1 MKRAGVIGGGA
12 WGTALAVAAS
22 RAGLEAVLWARE
34 EAVVAD
40 INARHENP
48 RFLPEVSLPPEIH
61 ATTDISATLDADFI
75 LLVCPAQHV
84 RDITGRIA
92 PRIGKT
98 PVVIC
103 AKGLEQ
109 PRGALMSEVLGETL
123 KKTPL
128 AVLSGPTFAIEVAQG
143 LPTAVTLACA
153 EPELGAALVAALG
166 SAAFRPYYTD
176 DLAGAEIGGAVK
188 NVLAIAAGIA
198 IGRGLGENARA
209 AITTRGFSEM
219 ARLAVA
225 KGGRLETLAGLSGLG
240 DLMLTCTSQ
249 KSRNFS
255 LGRALGAGKALDEI
269 LGERFS
275 VAEGVSSAPAVVA
288 LGKSVGVDMPI
299 AAAVD
304 HILHREGD
312 IDAVIAAL
320 LARPFKTEGGN
331 DLDAIARL
339 A

>member
-1 MKRAGVIGGGA
+1 MKRASVIGGGA

-22 RAGLEAVLWARE
+22 RAGLKVVLWARE

-48 RFLPEVSLPPEIH
+48 SFLPDVTMPPDIH
-61 ATTDISATLDADFI
+61 ATTDITATLDADFI
-75 LLVCPAQHV
+75 LLVCPAQHL
-84 RDITGRIA
+84 RDITSRLK

-109 PRGALMSEVLGETL
+109 PRGALMSEVAAATLGQ
-123 KKTPL
+123 TPL
-128 AVLSGPTFAIEVAQG
+128 AVLSGPTFAIEVAHG

-153 EPELGAALVAALG
+153 DAEIGAALVAALG

-176 DLAGAEIGGAVK
+176 DVAGAEIGGAVK

-209 AITTRGFSEM
+209 AITTRGFAEM
-219 ARLAVA
+219 ARLAIA
-225 KGGRLETLAGLSGLG
+225 KGGRLDTLAGLSGLG

-255 LGRALGAGKALDEI
+255 LGRALGAGKALSEI
-269 LGERFS
+269 MGARSS
-275 VAEGVSSAPAVVA
+275 VAEGVSSAPAVAA
-288 LGKSVGVDMPI
+288 LGESVGVDMPI
-299 AAAVD
+299 ARAVD
-304 HILHREGD
+304 HVLHRNGD
-312 IDAVIAAL
+312 IDDVITAL
-320 LARPFKTEGGN
+320 LARPFKTEGGI